1 MPYVREFTHRSST
14 ALLMWDYQ
22 VGLAG
27 RALHLEDL
35 LAASKR
41 LLVAA
46 DEAGIPAFWSRH
58 TLPPLDAT
66 THGMKLFQAI
76 KQGVSAPSELKPF
89 MQQGSPEREFLAE
102 LTPRPHDTVV
112 EKGTPSFF
120 VGTTLQQRLFA
131 CGIRSVVIAGVTA
144 EIGVD
149 LTAKHALAL
158 GYVPVV
164 IEDAVGSYTD
174 ENLEK
179 GLAALRTWIPV
190 ITSDEMIGIW
200 SEQGD

>member
-1 MPYVREFTHRSST
+1 
-14 ALLMWDYQ
+14 MWDYQ

-27 RALHLEDL
+27 RSIHLDRVIE
-35 LAASKR
+35 SSRR
-41 LLVAA
+41 LLDAA
-46 DEAGIPAFWSRH
+46 DSARIPVFWSKH
-58 TLPPLDAT
+58 TLPAPADAT
-66 THGMKLFQAI
+66 PGMQLFQAR
-76 KQGVSAPSELKPF
+76 KQGVATAAQIKPF
-89 MQQGSPEREFLAE
+89 MQLGSPEREFLTE
-102 LTPRPHDTVV
+102 LSPRPHDAVI

-131 CGIRSVVIAGVTA
+131 AGIRSVVIAGVTA

-164 IEDAVGSYTD
+164 VEDAVGSYTD
-174 ENLEK
+174 ESLEA

-190 ITSDEMIGIW
+190 VSAEEMISIW
-200 SEQGD
+200 EEQRG